1 MIPEPPPCEQALRGA
16 RVRHQDSLRAGTIVP
31 VNHRMRPRRAFIRAE
46 TGDDDQRA
54 EWRRTMW
61 SMEEA
66 RLLGR
71 VIEQE
76 RGRALAA
83 PVGRAVRPP
92 SARRARMARALCSL
106 AARLDP
112 AVGAPR
118 PM

>member
-1 MIPEPPPCEQALRGA
+1 
-16 RVRHQDSLRAGTIVP
+16 
-31 VNHRMRPRRAFIRAE
+31 
-46 TGDDDQRA
+46 
-54 EWRRTMW
+54 MW

-92 SARRARMARALCSL
+92 SARRARMARALRSL
-106 AARLDP
+106 AERLDP
-112 AVGAPR
+112 GNMRNVHSQLGAAAQATSR
-118 PM
+118 